1 MSLMYDIGVA
11 LTKLFF
17 TVFGQWKVEGKG
29 LVPPHGPLIL
39 VCNHQSNADGP
50 ALCASMPRRVQTMAK
65 RSLFSNKLLSW
76 ILRSWGVYPV
86 DTGRRSAKTIAWAL
100 ETLGGGGVLAV
111 FPESTRSPHGMR
123 KAMHGAAYLAART
136 GAMIVPVGITGT
148 ENIPGFWRIAF
159 PLCRISVKI
168 GEPFRISKVTEAL
181 QSSALETMT
190 TEIMQHVAA
199 LLPEDYRGVY
209 SPEI

>member
-1 MSLMYDIGVA
+1 MTVIYDIGVA
-11 LTKLFF
+11 LTKFFF
-17 TVFGQWKVEGKG
+17 TLFGQWKVDGRK
-29 LVPPHGPLIL
+29 LVPRHGPLIL
-39 VCNHQSNADGP
+39 VCNHLSNADGP

-65 RSLFSNKLLSW
+65 RSLFSNKLLGW
-76 ILRSWGVYPV
+76 ILRAWGVYPAE
-86 DTGRRSAKTIAWAL
+86 TGQRSAKTIAWAL
-100 ETLGGGGVLAV
+100 ETLGEGRVLAI

-136 GAMIVPVGITGT
+136 GAMIVPIGITGT

-168 GEPFRISKVTEAL
+168 GEPFKVSKVSKAL

-209 SPEI
+209 STEI